1 MDTRN
6 GEGRV
11 SLQKRLFKGRVDKIY
26 IDALIIWV
34 QGGYVV
40 WVGVPYIIM
49 RREIGR
55 QKRQVNQTCDWLGN
69 KLSELLK
76 IAADTKV
83 YKWQKES
90 HLLRLNLLKETCL
103 SSVIFLFGSFTILI

>member
-11 SLQKRLFKGRVDKIY
+11 SLQKRLFKGRVVKRY
-26 IDALIIWV
+26 IDAL
-34 QGGYVV
+34 
-40 WVGVPYIIM
+40 IM

-69 KLSELLK
+69 KLSELLM

-103 SSVIFLFGSFTILI
+103 SSVIFIFGSFTILI